1 MCSAIVCSVEPGSAK
16 LDGPVSKTGGSE
28 IYKILDESSETMMTD
43 PEDLITALIHYLENP
58 GHITDRKVR
67 C

>member
-1 MCSAIVCSVEPGSAK
+1 MCSAIVYSVEPGSAK
-16 LDGPVSKTGGSE
+16 LDGLISETGGIK
-28 IYKILDESSETMMTD
+28 IYRILDESSETMMTD

-58 GHITDRKVR
+58 GHIADRKVR